1 MKKWTVLV
9 PVAAAAAAGLVIA
22 LKGKDGSAA
31 PAKAK
36 PAKSGGKK
44 AGFTFKN
51 LQTGVYSFA
60 SGFRDAKTVNVSL
73 GYDAENSSFTVTSE
87 DFLAPTGDSH
97 AGIIYAPD
105 FAVQIEYAAYYA
117 GEDFAA
123 LKKETAERFKGFGEV
138 SFGGTDGVCF
148 FNGKNYCMAFPAAD
162 ATADYVLITVVNM
175 GDDSEE
181 EAAKLPDHPML
192 KAMMDTLSIT
202 AE

>member
-1 MKKWTVLV
+1 MKKWMVLV
-9 PVAAAAAAGLVIA
+9 PAAAAAAAGIAFA
-22 LKGKDGSAA
+22 LKGKGEKSA

-51 LQTGVYSFA
+51 LQTGEYSFA
-60 SGFRDAKTVNVSL
+60 SGFRDAKTVYVRL

-87 DFLAPTGDSH
+87 DFLSPTGDSH

-123 LKKETAERFKGFGEV
+123 LKKETADRFKGFGEI
-138 SFGGTDGVCF
+138 SCGGIDGVRF

-162 ATADYVLITVVNM
+162 ASADYVLFTVVNM
-175 GDDSEE
+175 GDDKEE
-181 EAAKLPDHPML
+181 VIQALPGHPML
-192 KAMMDTLSIT
+192 TAMLDTLTIT